1 MAGERFAPS
10 WALPVEFPAA
20 VLVVL
25 PCTLAASHGRR
36 DQSSRLLGCW
46 LITPTDWATW
56 ADIRGGDIPGVDI
69 PGVDIRGGDIPGVDI
84 RDVADACHEWDV
96 PRIVDETRGAQPP
109 FHEDLLSWGLGQEN
123 QLRVL
128 VDTLAGL
135 PTRVAT
141 PARGIG
147 RLPGPE

>member
-56 ADIRGGDIPGVDI
+56 ADIRGGDIPGA
-69 PGVDIRGGDIPGVDI
+69 DIRG
-84 RDVADACHEWDV
+84 VADACHEWDV
-96 PRIVDETRGAQPP
+96 PLIVDETRGAQPP